1 MGAQE
6 NGATDV
12 ERDGK
17 QGKEAESDYEPGR
30 DSLSSQGEA
39 TSNED
44 TKTKR
49 VSRVPKKLA
58 KKESKENSPRSARSV
73 SSRQIHTKLQYISSN
88 SPQNK
93 SPKTNKVANGARML
107 EVKKT
112 EAVKVPSCSSSE
124 VSDETEEKAIEDI
137 PTNDKAVEGR
147 AKDEK
152 TIEGRTTD
160 EFTEGRN
167 KDDEAID
174 GAKDY
179 NTINGMKD
187 DKVIEDGTKG
197 DKSIEDGTKDD
208 KAIEDGMND
217 DKAIE
222 DGMKDDKAVEDKI
235 TDDNAIE
242 RMETDGKAVEEAK
255 EIDILDEAPKCDQS
269 TSTDDE
275 IADTEENIVDNGNS
289 VSCEKNEELNSKIE
303 KLEQELCEVAALEVS
318 LYSVV
323 PEHGC
328 SSHKLHTPAH
338 RLSRLYIHA
347 SKFWSS
353 DKKAS
358 VAKNSV
364 SGLVLVAKSCG
375 NDVSRL
381 TFWLSNTVVLREIVA
396 QTFGTLRQSG
406 PVMKPFST
414 NGNSKKP
421 DRNFAPMRW
430 KSNSNG
436 KHARPNIM
444 QLPDDWRETSTLLSA
459 LEKIE
464 SWIFSRIVE
473 SVWWQAMT
481 PHMQAPV
488 EDSSTPKIGRLLG
501 SSLGDQ
507 QHGNFSIDLWKTAF
521 RDAFSRICPLR
532 ASGHECGCLPV
543 LAKLVM
549 EHCVARLDV
558 AMFNAI
564 LRESANEIPSDPI
577 SDPIV
582 DSGVLPIPAGD
593 LSFGSGAQ
601 LKNSVGNWSRWLSDT
616 FGMDD
621 AEPEKDDR
629 DAEDNGDGRRDAA
642 ESNCFKLLNEL
653 SDLLML
659 PKDMLL
665 EKSIRKEVCPSIGLP
680 LVTRILCNFTPD
692 EFCPDPV
699 PGMVLEELS
708 SEGLMERFTEKDV
721 ISTFPVTAAPVL
733 YCPPSLEDV
742 SEKVVDTGCSN
753 PELDRRGSMVQRRGY
768 TSDDDLDDLDSPLA
782 SLYDKSAPPS
792 PCSNG
797 SAHFSTRQGA
807 ASMAN
812 VRYELLREVW
822 SERR

>member
-1 MGAQE
+1 MGAKE
-6 NGATDV
+6 NGEGRDGHSTDV
-12 ERDGK
+12 ERDSK

-58 KKESKENSPRSARSV
+58 KKESKENSPRSARSI
-73 SSRQIHTKLQYISSN
+73 SSRQIHTKLQYISSK

-107 EVKKT
+107 ELKKT

-124 VSDETEEKAIEDI
+124 VSDEAEEKAVEDI
-137 PTNDKAVEGR
+137 PTDDKAVEGR
-147 AKDEK
+147 VKDEK

-174 GAKDY
+174 GAKDD
-179 NTINGMKD
+179 NTINGTKD
-187 DKVIEDGTKG
+187 DKV
-197 DKSIEDGTKDD
+197 IEDGTKDD
-208 KAIEDGMND
+208 KAIEDGTKD
-217 DKAIE
+217 DKAID
-222 DGMKDDKAVEDKI
+222 DGMKDAKPVEDKI

-242 RMETDGKAVEEAK
+242 GRETDGKAVEEAK

-303 KLEQELCEVAALEVS
+303 KLEQELREVAALEVS

-328 SSHKLHTPAH
+328 SSHKLHTPAR

-396 QTFGTLRQSG
+396 QTFGTSRQPG
-406 PVMKPFST
+406 PVMKQFST
-414 NGNSKKP
+414 NGNSKKL

-444 QLPDDWRETSTLLSA
+444 QLPDDWWETSTLLSA

-481 PHMQAPV
+481 PRMQTPV
-488 EDSSTPKIGRLLG
+488 EDSSTPKIDRLLG

-543 LAKLVM
+543 LPKLVM

-582 DSGVLPIPAGD
+582 DSRVLPIPAGD

-616 FGMDD
+616 FGMDG
-621 AEPEKDDR
+621 AEPEKDGR

-721 ISTFPVTAAPVL
+721 ISTFPVTAAPVV

-742 SEKVVDTGCSN
+742 AEKVADTGCGN

-807 ASMAN
+807 STAN

>member
-1 MGAQE
+1 MGAKE
-6 NGATDV
+6 NGEERDDHSCDM

-17 QGKEAESDYEPGR
+17 QGKETESDYEPAR
-30 DSLSSQGEA
+30 NSLSSQGDA

-44 TKTKR
+44 TKVKR

-58 KKESKENSPRSARSV
+58 RKESKENSPRSARSI
-73 SSRQIHTKLQYISSN
+73 SNRQIHTKLQYVSSN
-88 SPQNK
+88 SNQNK
-93 SPKTNKVANGARML
+93 SPKTNKATSVAKTV
-107 EVKKT
+107 EVKKP
-112 EAVKVPSCSSSE
+112 EAPKVPSCSSSE
-124 VSDETEEKAIEDI
+124 MSEETDDKAIEDR
-137 PTNDKAVEGR
+137 PTDDKAVEGR
-147 AKDEK
+147 
-152 TIEGRTTD
+152 I
-160 EFTEGRN
+160 
-167 KDDEAID
+167 KDDNTSEGSATDDKAID
-174 GAKDY
+174 DRAKVDKA
-179 NTINGMKD
+179 IEAGM
-187 DKVIEDGTKG
+187 ED
-197 DKSIEDGTKDD
+197 DKSIEDG
-208 KAIEDGMND
+208 M
-217 DKAIE
+217 KAIE
-222 DGMKDDKAVEDKI
+222 DGMKDDKAIECIV
-235 TDDNAIE
+235 TDDKTI
-242 RMETDGKAVEEAK
+242 DGKVTDNNVTEGRDIDNIAIEEAK

-269 TSTDDE
+269 TGTDDE
-275 IADTEENIVDNGNS
+275 IAYTEENIVDNGNS
-289 VSCEKNEELNSKIE
+289 VSYENNKELDSKIE
-303 KLEQELCEVAALEVS
+303 KLEQELREIAALEVS

-328 SSHKLHTPAH
+328 SSHKLHTPAR

-381 TFWLSNTVVLREIVA
+381 TFWLSNTVVLREIIA
-396 QTFGTLRQSG
+396 QTFGTSQQPR
-406 PVMKPFST
+406 PVMKVFST
-414 NGNSKKP
+414 NGNAKKP
-421 DRNFAPMRW
+421 DRNVAPMRW

-436 KHARPNIM
+436 NYASPNIM
-444 QLPDDWRETSTLLSA
+444 QLPDDWRETSTLLAA

-481 PHMQAPV
+481 PHMQTPV
-488 EDSSTPKIGRLLG
+488 GDLSTPKIGRLLG
-501 SSLGDQ
+501 PSLGDQ

-521 RDAFSRICPLR
+521 HDAFSRICPLR
-532 ASGHECGCLPV
+532 AGGHECGCLPV
-543 LAKLVM
+543 LTKLVM

-582 DSGVLPIPAGD
+582 DAKVLPIPAGN

-601 LKNSVGNWSRWLSDT
+601 LKNSVGNWSGWLTDT
-616 FGMDD
+616 FGIH
-621 AEPEKDDR
+621 AAGSEKDGQDG
-629 DAEDNGDGRRDAA
+629 EVTGDDRRDTT
-642 ESNCFKLLNEL
+642 ESTCFKLLNEL

-665 EKSIRKEVCPSIGLP
+665 EKTIRKEVCPSIGLP

-699 PGMVLEELS
+699 PGMVLEELN
-708 SEGLMERFTEKDV
+708 SESLLERFTEKDM
-721 ISTFPVTAAPVL
+721 ISTFPVTAARVV
-733 YCPPSLEDV
+733 YHPPTPEDV
-742 SEKVVDTGCSN
+742 AEKVADTGCGD

-768 TSDDDLDDLDSPLA
+768 TSDDDLDDLECPLA

-792 PCSNG
+792 PCNNG
-797 SAHFSTRQGA
+797 AAHFSTRQGA

-822 SERR
+822 LERR